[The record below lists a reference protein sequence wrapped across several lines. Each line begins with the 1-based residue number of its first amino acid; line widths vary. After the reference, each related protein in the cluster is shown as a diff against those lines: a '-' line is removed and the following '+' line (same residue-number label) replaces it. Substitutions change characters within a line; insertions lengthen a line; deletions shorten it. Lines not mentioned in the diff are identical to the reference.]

1 MCEKSLCLAMKPAVE
16 LEQTGW
22 VAFCSFHLRLLCRN
36 ARLFMQEKDKEIGSL
51 NQQLADKEGELEALE
66 ASKVETLKKNKEEHT
81 VALRRHLELI
91 DRLLIDKG
99 GLSKKVLSLTEV
111 CANI

>member
-1 MCEKSLCLAMKPAVE
+1 MFT
-16 LEQTGW
+16 Q
-22 VAFCSFHLRLLCRN
+22 
-36 ARLFMQEKDKEIGSL
+36 QKDKEIGSL
-51 NQQLADKEGELEALE
+51 IQQLADKDNELETLE
-66 ASKVETLKKNKEEHT
+66 VSKVDALKKNKEEHA

-111 CANI
+111 CMDA

>member
-1 MCEKSLCLAMKPAVE
+1 MSQRTFVV
-16 LEQTGW
+16 Q
-22 VAFCSFHLRLLCRN
+22 
-36 ARLFMQEKDKEIGSL
+36 QKDKEIGVL
-51 NQQLADKEGELEALE
+51 NQQLTEKDNELEVLE
-66 ASKVETLKKNKEEHT
+66 ASKVEALKKLKEEHA

-111 CANI
+111 CVKYLAK